1 MPVAGIVNIKQTN
14 EYDVYIGRQAMVA
27 TKWGNPYKIGIHYN
41 RTKCLAMFEGT
52 ILIRILLTKEITY
65 EDLLGLSGKV
75 LGCFCAPKRCHGNV
89 IARYVI
95 LAEENSKDDFIR
107 KCLEIGESLEEP
119 KFRTKFKQIKPLY
132 NKYRQAKQI
141 YDYDVK

>member
-1 MPVAGIVNIKQTN
+1 MPVAGIVNIKQTS

-65 EDLLGLSGKV
+65 EALLGLSGKV
-75 LGCFCAPKRCHGNV
+75 LGCFCAPKRCHGEI
-89 IARYVI
+89 IAKYVI
-95 LAEENSKDDFIR
+95 LAEDLNKDDFIR
-107 KCLEIGESLEEP
+107 KCLEIGESIEEP
-119 KFRTKFKQIKPLY
+119 KFKSKFKQIRALY
-132 NKYRQAKQI
+132 DKCK
-141 YDYDVK
+141 

>member
-27 TKWGNPYKIGIHYN
+27 TKWGNPYKIGIHYH

-75 LGCFCAPKRCHGNV
+75 LGCFCAPKRCHGDI
-89 IARYVI
+89 IAKYVI
-95 LAEENSKDDFIR
+95 LAEDLNKYDFIR
-107 KCLEIGESLEEP
+107 KCLEIGESIEEP
-119 KFRTKFKQIKPLY
+119 KFKSKFKQIRALY
-132 NKYRQAKQI
+132 DKCK
-141 YDYDVK
+141 

>member
-1 MPVAGIVNIKQTN
+1 MPVAGIVNIKQT
-14 EYDVYIGRQAMVA
+14 EDYDVYIGRQTMVS
-27 TKWGNPYKIGIHYN
+27 TKWGNPYKIGIHYTRN
-41 RTKCLAMFEGT
+41 KCIDMFEGT

-65 EDLLGLSGKV
+65 EDLLGLSDKV

-107 KCLEIGESLEEP
+107 KCLEIGESIDEP
-119 KFRTKFKQIKPLY
+119 KFKSKFKQIKPLY
-132 NKYRQAKQI
+132 KNILGTKEL
-141 YDYDVK
+141 